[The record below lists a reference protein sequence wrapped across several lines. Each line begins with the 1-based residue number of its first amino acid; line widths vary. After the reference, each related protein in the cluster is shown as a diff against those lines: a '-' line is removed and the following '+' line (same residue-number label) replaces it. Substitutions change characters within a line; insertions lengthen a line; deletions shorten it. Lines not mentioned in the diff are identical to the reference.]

1 MERVLLKYVLSYDEE
16 GRKVEFD
23 EEEEEEE
30 EEGEVE
36 IYGGEREGRKRP
48 SRIKRR
54 GCTRWKFSR
63 EREICLNALKSG

>member
-36 IYGGEREGRKRP
+36 IYGGEREGKKTPRHGSSVVVVRGGN
-48 SRIKRR
+48 SRA
-54 GCTRWKFSR
+54 R
-63 EREICLNALKSG
+63 EKSA